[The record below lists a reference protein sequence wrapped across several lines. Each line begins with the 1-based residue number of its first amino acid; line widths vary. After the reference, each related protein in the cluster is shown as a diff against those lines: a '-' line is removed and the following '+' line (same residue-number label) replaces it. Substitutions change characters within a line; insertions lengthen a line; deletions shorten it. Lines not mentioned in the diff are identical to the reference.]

1 MCLEKNLK
9 VCNKLPQFVYTHE
22 WIWKKRIEL
31 MERIKQL
38 GQWDREERRWVF
50 SLDLFIEE
58 SFMNKRM
65 VHGSLYG
72 RAYNSKELPYK

>member
-1 MCLEKNLK
+1 MDLE
-9 VCNKLPQFVYTHE
+9 
-22 WIWKKRIEL
+22 KKRIEL

-72 RAYNSKELPYK
+72 RVYNAKEMPYKRCKGKRGMFGL